1 MWHLLPYDQ
10 LIELLETDAD
20 ELAILLRE
28 EDFLDIK
35 LQAKPDCEKLSWKP
49 LSDSDKDALKRIKK
63 SMSALSLDGKKPFE
77 FEYILPDVEF
87 SGKENFG
94 IRMIYLFSGLYQK
107 CHDVDS
113 REYCPDELL
122 ESYSRVG
129 VNAIYMQGVL
139 YMLSEFFDMHL
150 NRYLQIRYHQTLYQN
165 QNNHLR
171 HRHHSHN
178 HPY

>member
-1 MWHLLPYDQ
+1 MKFELPEIGKKPVDFFHFPTKECAFVFRALEFFTYEKIAEILDTTPENIKELGESMGIYEDQKSDVWIKKGYITIIRSMWHLLPYDQ

-77 FEYILPDVEF
+77 FEYIL
-87 SGKENFG
+87 
-94 IRMIYLFSGLYQK
+94 I
-107 CHDVDS
+107 
-113 REYCPDELL
+113 
-122 ESYSRVG
+122 
-129 VNAIYMQGVL
+129 
-139 YMLSEFFDMHL
+139 
-150 NRYLQIRYHQTLYQN
+150 
-165 QNNHLR
+165 
-171 HRHHSHN
+171 
-178 HPY
+178 